1 MRSLEITHPRI
12 HLKQILTILA
22 LLSLFCPFC
31 FGQSIQPT
39 HRNLR
44 YSKEF
49 DRSVLDLWTVK
60 VKKPAPLVVYFHGGG
75 FKTGDKSFFS
85 RSSMLR
91 NYHPKGIAFASV
103 NYPFLIH
110 VEKDYLEIMNHCAEA
125 IRFLKEN
132 SAKYNLDPNRI
143 SVSGGSAG
151 AIITCHVGHA
161 HDLGIRSL
169 FPIQQPMGTPLL
181 TIPYLRKGGPPI
193 FIYNR
198 SGRNDRVHH
207 PDNALFVK
215 KKCDLLGV
223 ECTAYGVRGSGLPEL
238 PEGKN
243 VSDLAINFFRNSWQK
258 KTKKKND

>member
-1 MRSLEITHPRI
+1 MNQVIT
-12 HLKQILTILA
+12 ILT
-22 LLSLFCPFC
+22 LLSLLCPIC
-31 FGQSIQPT
+31 FGQPVQPT

-49 DRSVLDLWTVK
+49 DRSVLDLWAVDG
-60 VKKPAPLVVYFHGGG
+60 KKPAPLVVYFHGGG
-75 FKTGDKSFFS
+75 FKAGDKAFFP

-91 NYHPKGIAFASV
+91 KYHPQGVAFASV
-103 NYPFLIH
+103 NYPFLVH
-110 VEKDYLEIMNHCAEA
+110 VGKDYLKIMNHCAEA
-125 IRFLKEN
+125 IRFLKAN
-132 SAKYNLDPNRI
+132 SAKYNLDPDRI

-161 HDLGIRSL
+161 HNLGIRSL

-193 FIYNR
+193 FVYNR
-198 SGRNDRVHH
+198 SGRDDRVHH

-223 ECTAYGVRGSGLPEL
+223 ECTVYGTQGSGLPVLPADQDVNEL
-238 PEGKN
+238 AMK
-243 VSDLAINFFRNSWQK
+243 FFQKSWK
-258 KTKKKND
+258 KQSKKKKKND

>member
-1 MRSLEITHPRI
+1 MRSLEITYPS
-12 HLKQILTILA
+12 LPMKQVVTILT
-22 LLSLFCPFC
+22 LLSLLGPVC

-60 VKKPAPLVVYFHGGG
+60 GKRPAPLVVYFHGGG
-75 FKTGDKSFFS
+75 FKTGDKAFFS

-91 NYHPKGIAFASV
+91 QYHPQGVAFASV
-103 NYPFLIH
+103 NYPFLVH
-110 VEKDYLEIMNHCAEA
+110 VEKDYLKIMNHCAEA

-132 SAKYNLDPNRI
+132 SAKYNLDPKRI

-193 FIYNR
+193 FVYNR
-198 SGRNDRVHH
+198 SNRNDRVHH

-215 KKCDLLGV
+215 KKCELLGV
-223 ECTAYGVRGSGLPEL
+223 ECIVYGVKGSGLPVLPADQDIQEL
-238 PEGKN
+238 AMK
-243 VSDLAINFFRNSWQK
+243 FFQDSW
-258 KTKKKND
+258 KKNN

>member
-1 MRSLEITHPRI
+1 MN
-12 HLKQILTILA
+12 QIVTIFS
-22 LLSLFCPFC
+22 LLSLLCPVC
-31 FGQSIQPT
+31 FGQPLQPT

-60 VKKPAPLVVYFHGGG
+60 GKKPAPLVVYFHGGG
-75 FKTGDKSFFS
+75 FKVGDKAFFS

-91 NYHPKGIAFASV
+91 KYHPQGVAFASV
-103 NYPFLIH
+103 NYPFLVH
-110 VEKDYLEIMNHCAEA
+110 VGKDYLKIMNHCAEA
-125 IRFLKEN
+125 IHFLKSN
-132 SAKYNLDPNRI
+132 SAKYNLDSDRI

-193 FIYNR
+193 FVYNR

-223 ECTAYGVRGSGLPEL
+223 ECTAYGSKGSGLPVL
-238 PEGKN
+238 PEGKEIN
-243 VSDLAINFFRNSWQK
+243 DLAMDFFCDSW
-258 KTKKKND
+258 KNEGNKRSK

>member
-1 MRSLEITHPRI
+1 MRSLEITYPRI

-193 FIYNR
+193 FVYNR
-198 SGRNDRVHH
+198 SNRNDRVHH

-215 KKCDLLGV
+215 KKCDLIGV
-223 ECTAYGVRGSGLPEL
+223 ECIAYGVEGSGLPLL
-238 PEGKN
+238 PKRSTVN
-243 VSDLAINFFRNSWQK
+243 DLAMKFFKKSWRIK
-258 KTKKKND
+258 

>member
-1 MRSLEITHPRI
+1 MRSLEITYPSI
-12 HLKQILTILA
+12 PMKQVVTILM
-22 LLSLFCPFC
+22 LLSLFGSLC

-44 YSKEF
+44 YSEEF
-49 DRSVLDLWTVK
+49 DRSVLDLWMVK
-60 VKKPAPLVVYFHGGG
+60 GKKAAPLVVYFHGGG
-75 FKTGDKSFFS
+75 FKTGDKAFFS
-85 RSSMLR
+85 RSSMLCK
-91 NYHPKGIAFASV
+91 YHPQGVAFASV
-103 NYPFLIH
+103 NYPFLVH
-110 VEKDYLEIMNHCAEA
+110 VEKDYLKIMNHCAEA

-193 FIYNR
+193 FVYNR
-198 SGRNDRVHH
+198 SDRNDRVHH

-215 KKCDLLGV
+215 KKCELLGV
-223 ECTAYGVRGSGLPEL
+223 ECTAYGVKDSGLPVL
-238 PEGKN
+238 PEGQKA
-243 VSDLAINFFRNSWQK
+243 SDLAMDFFR
-258 KTKKKND
+258 KTWKKN

>member
-1 MRSLEITHPRI
+1 MRSLEITYPRI
-12 HLKQILTILA
+12 HVKQILTILA

-193 FIYNR
+193 FVYNR
-198 SGRNDRVHH
+198 SNRNDRVHH

-215 KKCDLLGV
+215 KKCELLGV
-223 ECTAYGVRGSGLPEL
+223 ECIAYGVKGSGLPVLPADQDIQEL
-238 PEGKN
+238 AMKFFRDSWGKN
-243 VSDLAINFFRNSWQK
+243 N
-258 KTKKKND
+258 

>member
-1 MRSLEITHPRI
+1 MRSLEITYPRI

-193 FIYNR
+193 FVYNR
-198 SGRNDRVHH
+198 SDRNDRVHH

-215 KKCDLLGV
+215 KKCELLGV
-223 ECTAYGVRGSGLPEL
+223 ECTAYGVKDSGLPVL
-238 PEGKN
+238 PEGQKA
-243 VSDLAINFFRNSWQK
+243 SDLAMEFFR
-258 KTKKKND
+258 KTWKKN

>member
-1 MRSLEITHPRI
+1 MRSLEITYPSI
-12 HLKQILTILA
+12 HMKQVVTILM
-22 LLSLFCPFC
+22 LLSLLCPVC

-60 VKKPAPLVVYFHGGG
+60 GKKAAPLVVYFHGGG
-75 FKTGDKSFFS
+75 FKTGDKAFFS

-91 NYHPKGIAFASV
+91 KYHPQGVAFTSV
-103 NYPFLIH
+103 NYPFLVH
-110 VEKDYLEIMNHCAEA
+110 VEKDYLKIMNHCAEA

-193 FIYNR
+193 FVYNR
-198 SGRNDRVHH
+198 SDRNDRVHH

-215 KKCDLLGV
+215 KKCDLIGV
-223 ECTAYGVRGSGLPEL
+223 ECIAYGVEGSGLPLL
-238 PEGKN
+238 PKRSTVN
-243 VSDLAINFFRNSWQK
+243 DLAMKFFKKSWRIK
-258 KTKKKND
+258 